1 MKRTP
6 QKIILLESF
15 ISPYK
20 LKNKQMK
27 KVSAISIFLSIF
39 LFFASNSLSAQS
51 TKLDFS
57 MQFQN
62 SNQNQAVIYPN
73 PIQSPVFKIKANAFI
88 THVDVVNMVGK
99 KIFEKD
105 YNTYSDEELTIQL
118 PNCDKGIYL
127 VKITFDNNETII
139 KKLLYQ

>member
-1 MKRTP
+1 
-6 QKIILLESF
+6 
-15 ISPYK
+15 
-20 LKNKQMK
+20 MK
-27 KVSAISIFLSIF
+27 KIRNISVLLIIFVFTII
-39 LFFASNSLSAQS
+39 NSVSAQS

-73 PIQSPVFKIKANAFI
+73 PIQSPVFKIKSNSFI
-88 THVDVVNMVGK
+88 THVEVVNMVGK
-99 KIFEKD
+99 QLFVQD
-105 YNTYSDEELTIQL
+105 FNSFSDKELTIQL

>member
-1 MKRTP
+1 
-6 QKIILLESF
+6 
-15 ISPYK
+15 
-20 LKNKQMK
+20 MK
-27 KVSAISIFLSIF
+27 KISTISFFLTVF
-39 LFFASNSLSAQS
+39 LFFAANNLLAQS

-62 SNQNQAVIYPN
+62 TNQNQAVIYPN
-73 PIQSPVFKIKANAFI
+73 PIQSPVFKIKSNAFI
-88 THVDVVNMVGK
+88 THVEVVNMVGK
-99 KIFEKD
+99 KIFEND
-105 YNTYSDEELTIQL
+105 YNTYSDDELTIQL